1 VVELSSAINWKVA
14 DGSSVISNPIYL
26 KFSVQSYNDLTIG
39 DVKAALK
46 GALASNESADLV
58 AYLSWVIRTLTL
70 VAD

>member
-1 VVELSSAINWKVA
+1 MVELSSAINWKVA

-26 KFSVQSYNDLTIG
+26 KFSVQQYNDITIG
-39 DVKAALK
+39 EAKTALK

-58 AYLSWVIRTLTL
+58 AYLSLVIRTLTL